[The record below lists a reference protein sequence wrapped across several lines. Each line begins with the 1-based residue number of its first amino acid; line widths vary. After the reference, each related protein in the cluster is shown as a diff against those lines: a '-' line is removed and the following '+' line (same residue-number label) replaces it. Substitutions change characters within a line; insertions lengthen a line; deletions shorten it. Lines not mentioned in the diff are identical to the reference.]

1 MVSELCDT
9 ATYQVRGKDGE
20 TADYPVATPGM
31 IRRIPKR
38 RALILRGDC
47 APVITHLPMVWNDWR
62 YRLAKL
68 QGRATADLTVPQA
81 TVRHAPVIAAQT
93 APLPIPETAP
103 AELASVGAT
112 GNGHAR
118 ANGHSKPAALYPWD
132 KR

>member
-1 MVSELCDT
+1 M
-9 ATYQVRGKDGE
+9 RGKDGE

-81 TVRHAPVIAAQT
+81 TVRHAPVK
-93 APLPIPETAP
+93 APAVSVAIPETAP
-103 AELASVGAT
+103 AELASVGAN
-112 GNGHAR
+112 GNGHAPG
-118 ANGHSKPAALYPWD
+118 NGHSKPAAPYPWD